1 MYIIYNT
8 THAHTH
14 IHTHPCDP
22 TKKKRKKQ
30 QSVAR
35 WIARSFIIF
44 SLNFLFHAC
53 PRLDFQRTSFDRQ
66 ITTHTIVWSPSRQ
79 RLHSG
84 SIDDTSSPTH
94 PSLTVPNVRPHDRT
108 TALHARARIT
118 LSPRNW
124 SWNAARAWVTRPF
137 HGICDD
143 CCEIQSRIL
152 LRLIAFMWRL
162 WPISLSL
169 LLSLSLFLPRTRQTL
184 CFFSPISVSLYIY
197 ILFSPL
203 PFLFP
208 FSFFRRGFSF
218 SYPFHRD

>member
-184 CFFSPISVSLYIY
+184 RFFSPISVSLYIY